1 MMKNNLT
8 LAGHKGHDYT
18 ISNKARA
25 MQIETLMDN
34 LPDIYSIADRELIYR
49 AYRMAENAHK
59 GQNRVSGEPYV
70 NHCVAVASILAE
82 LRVPVDVVVA
92 GLLHDTVEDTTVTLD
107 EIKNDF
113 GDDVAKLVDGV
124 TKLTQLP
131 RVSRGDQHPEEFA
144 KDEELRQAADRHGE
158 STPEDLAD
166 SRSKSRRYDLVSET
180 LRKTFLAMG
189 EDVRVVLIKL
199 ADRLHN
205 MRTLG
210 HMPEYKRQRI
220 AQETLDIFAP
230 LANRL
235 GIWQMKWELEDL
247 AFRYVNPEKY
257 REIAANIAERRLD
270 REREMD
276 DIIQHLSDITVQAG
290 IKADISGRPK
300 HIYSIYRKMVRKGV
314 QFDQVHDIRG
324 VRIIVP
330 DIPSAYSTLGV
341 IHTHWRP
348 IPGQFDDYIAVPKDN
363 FYQSLHTAVLYDDG
377 KTLEIQIRTP
387 EMHQNAELGIAAHW
401 RYKEG
406 APRDEAFEKKILWFR
421 SLMEWRQDV
430 EDAGE
435 FVDSLKTDVFQD
447 RVYIFTPKGD
457 IYDLPAGST
466 PIDFAYHVHTDIGH
480 RCRGA
485 KVNGKLVSL
494 DYVLRTGEQVEILTA
509 KRGGPS
515 RDWLNPNLGLVKTQR
530 ARAKIRYWFKKQARE
545 QNINQGRD
553 LLERELRRLGVG
565 DINIEQLARQFD
577 FRAVDDLYVAIGC
590 GDIPLIR
597 IANQL
602 MLSEQDDEGLEFGTR
617 QTTETAIEGHETITV
632 VGLKGLLTSM
642 ARCCNPVP
650 GDDIIG
656 YITRGRGATIHRSD
670 CPNIL
675 RLREKERLVKVAW
688 GEPKRT
694 YPVSVR
700 VKAYDRDGLARD
712 VSNLVANEG
721 INLSLVQAGV
731 NHDSKLSLAVLDLV
745 LEVKDIDQL
754 TRVLTRIE
762 ALPNVMEAH
771 RVRPG

>member
-1 MMKNNLT
+1 
-8 LAGHKGHDYT
+8 
-18 ISNKARA
+18 
-25 MQIETLMDN
+25 MQIEKLMES
-34 LPDIYSIADRELIYR
+34 LPDFYSIADRELITR
-49 AYRMAENAHK
+49 AYRMAETAHS
-59 GQNRVSGEPYV
+59 GQNRVSGEPYI

-82 LRVPVDVVVA
+82 LRVPVEVVVA
-92 GLLHDTVEDTTVTLD
+92 GLLHDTVEDTAVTLD
-107 EIKNDF
+107 DIRNDF
-113 GDDVAKLVDGV
+113 GEDVAKLVDGV

-131 RVSRGDQHPEEFA
+131 RVSRGDQHPEEDIRDA
-144 KDEELRQAADRHGE
+144 ELRQTADRRGE
-158 STPEDLAD
+158 LDPDLKAGMIA
-166 SRSKSRRYDLVSET
+166 KSRRYDLVSET

-210 HMPEYKRQRI
+210 HLPEQKRLRI

-235 GIWQMKWELEDL
+235 GIWQIKWELEDL
-247 AFRYVNPEKY
+247 GFRYVNSEKY
-257 REIAANIAERRLD
+257 KEIAKNIAEKRLD
-270 REREMD
+270 REREMNE
-276 DIIQHLSDITVQAG
+276 IIDHLTEIVSQAN

-314 QFDQVHDIRG
+314 AFEQVHDIRG
-324 VRIIVP
+324 VRIIVA

-363 FYQSLHTAVLYDDG
+363 FYQSLHTSVLYDDG

-406 APRDEAFEKKILWFR
+406 APRDDSFEKKILWFR
-421 SLMEWRQDV
+421 SLMEWKQDV

-485 KVNGKLVSL
+485 KVNGKLISL

-530 ARAKIRYWFKKQARE
+530 AKAKIRYWFKKQARE

-553 LLERELRRLGVG
+553 LLEKELRRLGLG
-565 DINIEQLARQFD
+565 DINIEQLAHQFD
-577 FRAVDDLYVAIGC
+577 YRTVDDLYVAIGC
-590 GDIPLIR
+590 GDVPLIR

-602 MLSEQDDEGLEFGTR
+602 MQNEQDDEGLKFGTR
-617 QTTETAIEGHETITV
+617 IIPDNAVESHDSITV
-632 VGLKGLLTSM
+632 VGLKGLLTTI

-650 GDDIIG
+650 GDEIVG
-656 YITRGRGATIHRSD
+656 YVTRGRGATIHRRD

-675 RLREKERLVKVAW
+675 RLNEKERLVRVAW

-721 INLSLVQAGV
+721 INMGLVQAGV
-731 NHDSKLSLAVLDLV
+731 NHGSKLSLAVLDLV

>member
-1 MMKNNLT
+1 MRIENLLDT
-8 LAGHKGHDYT
+8 LPEYFTPVDRDLV
-18 ISNKARA
+18 IRA
-25 MQIETLMDN
+25 FRV
-34 LPDIYSIADRELIYR
+34 ADH
-49 AYRMAENAHK
+49 AHK
-59 GQNRVSGEPYV
+59 DQRRASGEPYV
-70 NHCVAVASILAE
+70 NHCVAVALILSE
-82 LRVPVDVVVA
+82 LRVPPEVIVA
-92 GLLHDTVEDTTVTLD
+92 GLLHDTVEDTAITLND
-107 EIKNDF
+107 LRQDF

-124 TKLTQLP
+124 TKLIHLP
-131 RVSRGDQHPEEFA
+131 RVSRGDQHPEETASTDSFLTIA
-144 KDEELRQAADRHGE
+144 EQKEEIDKEARVDQLYR
-158 STPEDLAD
+158 
-166 SRSKSRRYDLVSET
+166 SRKYDLVSET

-210 HMPEYKRQRI
+210 HMPESKRKRI

-247 AFRYVNPEKY
+247 AFRYVNPGKY
-257 REIAANIAERRLD
+257 KEIATNLAERRLD
-270 REREMD
+270 RERD
-276 DIIQHLSDITVQAG
+276 LNDIIEGLATLLSMAG
-290 IKADISGRPK
+290 IRAEISGRPK
-300 HIYSIYRKMVRKGV
+300 HIYSIYKKMARKGV
-314 QFDQVHDIRG
+314 AFEQVHDIRG
-324 VRIIVP
+324 VRIIVEDVP
-330 DIPSAYSTLGV
+330 TCYSALGV

-363 FYQSLHTAVLYDDG
+363 FYQSLHTAVVFDDG
-377 KTLEIQIRTP
+377 KQLEVQIRTP
-387 EMHQNAELGIAAHW
+387 EMDQNAELGIAAHW

-421 SLMEWRQDV
+421 SLMEWKQDV

-447 RVYIFTPKGD
+447 RVYVFTPKGD
-457 IYDLPAGST
+457 IYDLPLGST

-485 KVNGKLVSL
+485 KVNGKLVPL
-494 DYVLRTGEQVEILTA
+494 DYVLHTGEQVEVLTA

-515 RDWLNPNLGLVKTQR
+515 RDWLNPNLGLVRTQR
-530 ARAKIRYWFKKQARE
+530 ARAKIRHWFKKQAQE
-545 QNINQGRD
+545 QNIAQGRE
-553 LLERELRRLGVG
+553 LLDKELRRLGLKDV
-565 DINIEQLARQFD
+565 NLEQIAHRFEYKNLD
-577 FRAVDDLYVAIGC
+577 ELLVAIGC
-590 GDIPLIR
+590 GDLPLVR
-597 IANQL
+597 IANHL
-602 MLSEQDDEGLEFGTR
+602 MQNEKDEDGLLFGSR
-617 QTTETAIEGHETITV
+617 LITELVGQSDEITV
-632 VGLKGLLTSM
+632 VGLKGLLTTI

-656 YITRGRGATIHRSD
+656 YVTRGRGATVHRQD

-688 GEPKRT
+688 GEQKRI
-694 YPVSVR
+694 YPVAVR

-712 VSNLVANEG
+712 VSNLVANES
-721 INLSLVQAGV
+721 INMGLVQAGI
-731 NHDSKLSLAVLDLV
+731 NHEAKMNMAVLDLV
-745 LEVKDIDQL
+745 LEVKDVDQL

-771 RVRPG
+771 RIKPG